1 MRFPTA
7 IILVIAGT
15 TIASPLP
22 VNQDGKNLVSRVPQR
37 DAQQGYKGYY
47 DKREEEL
54 VARAPQR
61 DAQQGYKGYYDK
73 REE

>member
-22 VNQDGKNLVSRVPQR
+22 VAQDGNDLVRRVPQR
-37 DAQQGYKGYY
+37 DAQAGYDVKYY
-47 DKREEEL
+47 DKREE
-54 VARAPQR
+54 
-61 DAQQGYKGYYDK
+61 
-73 REE
+73 